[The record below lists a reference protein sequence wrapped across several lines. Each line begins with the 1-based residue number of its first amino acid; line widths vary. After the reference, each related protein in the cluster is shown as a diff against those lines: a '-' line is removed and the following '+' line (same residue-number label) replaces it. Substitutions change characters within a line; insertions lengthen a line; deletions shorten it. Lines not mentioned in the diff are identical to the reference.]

1 MHLSFLQLE
10 NNLYPTTYP
19 FKLNSMWLKEED
31 FTSIVKEVW
40 TDQQFG
46 IEPGVQ
52 RRLVW
57 KLRVLKQHIKAWAK
71 EQRKQKLI
79 RLEQLEEELQV
90 AYQEASREMRSRGY
104 GQAT

>member
-1 MHLSFLQLE
+1 VAYPYLSDHAPVILQLE

-19 FKLNSMWLKEED
+19 FKLNSMWLKEEY

-52 RRLVW
+52 
-57 KLRVLKQHIKAWAK
+57 
-71 EQRKQKLI
+71 
-79 RLEQLEEELQV
+79 
-90 AYQEASREMRSRGY
+90 
-104 GQAT
+104 